1 MDVMSDTSVSLNNHA
16 QDLVDDEKF
25 ARILADGSLDNKIDA
40 ETEARTLADE
50 MLSNT
55 LSTAFEIG
63 KHYDLNI
70 VDTTERP
77 YKAKEF
83 AVNIIKT

>member
-25 ARILADGSLDNKIDA
+25 VRISADGSLDDKIDA

-55 LSTAFEIG
+55 LSTMFEIG